1 MIKLIERVEAER
13 ERRGISFGK
22 IESITGI
29 SSSVICDGLSGKTKE
44 MRLENFISIVNVIY
58 DKILERS
65 TYINRFISLMEND
78 KNKIKALFFLQAQ
91 GEYELLDKLILTY
104 STSKAMKSYLS
115 IFEFYNLRNM
125 GIKNGQELEIE
136 LDKSRFSTLPECQ
149 VLVNLLYGFCMYD
162 IPNVQSMMT
171 YSERAG
177 RYLEKVENSFV
188 KDCLKMMYKER
199 LAFIKLLS
207 DEVEESRAVCWDII
221 NSETPYKIIQA
232 SAYGCLG
239 EGFQFECV
247 STAEKYL
254 LKGLD
259 IIAAN
264 GIDRYSRKYKAF
276 HTTLAH
282 IYLDNSFNL
291 EKINHQYLD
300 VGEEAHLQLK
310 FGDAQIGEKM
320 YLEMEKTG
328 KLSPHRRFSRAK
340 VKGDMKELKRV
351 LVEFER
357 IGNIFYANGVKN
369 ILITEEV

>member
-44 MRLENFISIVNVIY
+44 MRLENFISIVNVVY

-65 TYINRFISLMEND
+65 TYINWFISLMEND

-104 STSKAMKSYLS
+104 SNSKIMKNYLS

-264 GIDRYSRKYKAF
+264 GIDRYWGMCSNG
-276 HTTLAH
+276 T
-282 IYLDNSFNL
+282 
-291 EKINHQYLD
+291 
-300 VGEEAHLQLK
+300 
-310 FGDAQIGEKM
+310 
-320 YLEMEKTG
+320 
-328 KLSPHRRFSRAK
+328 KLRNKH
-340 VKGDMKELKRV
+340 
-351 LVEFER
+351 
-357 IGNIFYANGVKN
+357 
-369 ILITEEV
+369 